1 MNITTMK
8 YHYSAI
14 LDMLR
19 KYLYKNLITIVIAK
33 NKDFEILKTKNEY
46 FEHKTM
52 EYQVFKN

>member
-1 MNITTMK
+1 MK

-19 KYLYKNLITIVIAK
+19 KYLYENLSTIVFAK
-33 NKDFEILKTKNEY
+33 NKDFKILKTKNEY